1 MSDSMRNH
9 GLASPELHLQSL
21 VDMPRSKQRDRSF
34 GPRLAAL
41 RKARGFTQ
49 VQLAHAARTTQRAV
63 SYYENDDG
71 LPPAAALIELAR
83 ALKVTADEL
92 LGLKAPKVERID
104 DDPET
109 RRLWKRF
116 QMVSTLPEKD
126 RRAVIRLVNSLVSLS
141 AKQRRFRAA
150 S

>member
-1 MSDSMRNH
+1 LLRSD
-9 GLASPELHLQSL
+9 GKTAQE
-21 VDMPRSKQRDRSF
+21 
-34 GPRLAAL
+34 
-41 RKARGFTQ
+41 AR
-49 VQLAHAARTTQRAV
+49 
-63 SYYENDDG
+63 
-71 LPPAAALIELAR
+71 AR

-109 RRLWKRF
+109 RPLWKRF

-126 RRAVIRLVNSLVSLS
+126 RRAVIRLVNSLVSLR
-141 AKQRRFRAA
+141 AKHRSLRAA

>member
-1 MSDSMRNH
+1 LHYNRWWICPERNSRIVPSARAGGSPQGARTH
-9 GLASPELHLQSL
+9 PSAKLAQ
-21 VDMPRSKQRDRSF
+21 
-34 GPRLAAL
+34 
-41 RKARGFTQ
+41 
-49 VQLAHAARTTQRAV
+49 AARTTQRAV

-71 LPPAAALIELAR
+71 LSPAAALIDLAR

-92 LGLKAPKVERID
+92 LGLKTPKVERID
-104 DDPET
+104 HDPET

-126 RRAVIRLVNSLVSLS
+126 RRAVIRLINSLVSLS
-141 AKQRRFRAA
+141 AGHRSLRAA

>member
-1 MSDSMRNH
+1 
-9 GLASPELHLQSL
+9 
-21 VDMPRSKQRDRSF
+21 
-34 GPRLAAL
+34 
-41 RKARGFTQ
+41 
-49 VQLAHAARTTQRAV
+49 
-63 SYYENDDG
+63 
-71 LPPAAALIELAR
+71 LAR

-141 AKQRRFRAA
+141 AKHRSLRAV

>member
-1 MSDSMRNH
+1 MFSKDSR
-9 GLASPELHLQSL
+9 AHLGAPAET
-21 VDMPRSKQRDRSF
+21 DEKRRC
-34 GPRLAAL
+34 A
-41 RKARGFTQ
+41 
-49 VQLAHAARTTQRAV
+49 
-63 SYYENDDG
+63 
-71 LPPAAALIELAR
+71 LPP
-83 ALKVTADEL
+83 L
-92 LGLKAPKVERID
+92 LPNIERID

-141 AKQRRFRAA
+141 AKQRSLRAA

>member
-1 MSDSMRNH
+1 MRNH
-9 GLASPELHLQSL
+9 GLPSPELHLQSL
-21 VDMPRSKQRDRSF
+21 VDMPRSKQQDRSF

-41 RKARGFTQ
+41 RKARGLTQ
-49 VQLAHAARTTQRAV
+49 VQLAQAAGTTQRAV

-71 LPPAAALIELAR
+71 LPPAAALIGLAR

-116 QMVSTLPEKD
+116 QMVSTLPEKG
-126 RRAVIRLVNSLVSLS
+126 RRAVTRLVNSPVSLR
-141 AKQRRFRAA
+141 AKHRSLRAA

>member
-1 MSDSMRNH
+1 MACPLRNY
-9 GLASPELHLQSL
+9 SYNR
-21 VDMPRSKQRDRSF
+21 VDMPRTKQQDRSF

-41 RKARGFTQ
+41 RKARGLTQ
-49 VQLAHAARTTQRAV
+49 VQLAQAARTTQRAV
-63 SYYENDDG
+63 SYCENDDG
-71 LPPAAALIELAR
+71 LPPAASLIELAH

-92 LGLKAPKVERID
+92 LGLKAPRVKRID

-126 RRAVIRLVNSLVSLS
+126 RRAVIRLVNSLASLS
-141 AKQRRFRAA
+141 AKHRSLRAA